1 MAKLATGIDVGTTAV
16 RIVQG
21 YDKKGVFTLSGFVSS
36 PRQGEPATE
45 ALIAALDGARVKPAA
60 ARIGVTGRDAMFR
73 YLQIPDTGDAQLKKF
88 VDFEVSELNEQSGG
102 DIVGGFNLLHP
113 PSLSDELTV
122 GIALTKASL
131 LEELASE
138 LKASTKLRAKGFSP
152 NAVALFDAW
161 LRTDPEGG
169 STVLIASIGEE
180 NTDVAIANGTD
191 LYFARNLSGGAR
203 FFVEALREKLRV
215 TREEAIALLRD
226 QADLDPAKKGSYA
239 SPKAEK
245 VTQALLGPAGQLNS
259 LLQSAQMFARTQAKI
274 SELKV
279 DRILLCGGGAR
290 TGGLCPYLATTT
302 GLPVELFDPFDD
314 IDLSE
319 LPDELFEALEGQ
331 RLEAVVA
338 LGHAL
343 AEADPKLYQLE
354 IVPPS
359 LARRRNLLQRTSFL
373 VAAGVLALAY
383 LILAYDRASETR
395 GILER
400 YQKTHGARVSAL
412 LAADQQATRA
422 AESFSEL
429 WGRSAR
435 IEPWLQASPALLA
448 ALETV
453 QSVLPEDFTIERVQL
468 ARASASAGSGIDGRP
483 IVQIAIHYMQRGG
496 DWARDRRSFYENG
509 LLAPGRFTPQQ
520 CRVLEGA
527 KVPQAMK
534 RASLVLEIDPFAPTR
549 EVEPEAEVAE
559 AETGGEK
566 PR

>member
-1 MAKLATGIDVGTTAV
+1 VPKLATGIDVGTTAV
-16 RIVQG
+16 RVVQG
-21 YDKKGVFTLSGFVSS
+21 HDKKGVFTLTGFASQPRSGVAA
-36 PRQGEPATE
+36 PE
-45 ALIAALDGARVKPAA
+45 ALVAALDGAKLRPGA

-88 VDFEVSELNEQSGG
+88 VDFEISELNEQSGG

-122 GIALTKASL
+122 GIALTKASM

-161 LRTDPEGG
+161 LRTNPEGG

-215 TREEAIALLRD
+215 SREEAIALLRD
-226 QADLDPAKKGSYA
+226 HADLDPAKKGSYA

-245 VTQALLGPAGQLNS
+245 VTQALLGPAGQLSS

-279 DRILLCGGGAR
+279 ERVLLCGGGAR
-290 TGGLCPYLATTT
+290 TGGLCPYLAAAT
-302 GLPVELFDPFDD
+302 GVPVELFDPFDEV
-314 IDLSE
+314 DLSE
-319 LPDELFEALEGQ
+319 LPDEVFELLEEQ

-343 AEADPKLYQLE
+343 ADADPKLYQLE

-400 YQKTHGARVSAL
+400 YQKQHSARVKAL
-412 LAADQQATRA
+412 LSADEQATRA
-422 AESFSEL
+422 SESFAQL
-429 WGRSAR
+429 WSRSAR
-435 IEPWLQASPALLA
+435 IEPWLQAAPALLS

-453 QSVLPEDFTIERVQL
+453 QSVLPEDCTIERAQL
-468 ARASASAGSGIDGRP
+468 VRASGASGGAEGRAV
-483 IVQIAIHYMQRGG
+483 VQIAIQYMQRGG
-496 DWARDRRSFYENG
+496 DWARERRSFYENG
-509 LLAPGRFTPQQ
+509 LLAPGRFSPQQ

-527 KVPQAMK
+527 RVPSTMK
-534 RASLVLEIDPFAPTR
+534 RAALVLEIDPFAPTR
-549 EVEPEAEVAE
+549 EVEP
-559 AETGGEK
+559 GEDGASAGSEEG
-566 PR
+566 R